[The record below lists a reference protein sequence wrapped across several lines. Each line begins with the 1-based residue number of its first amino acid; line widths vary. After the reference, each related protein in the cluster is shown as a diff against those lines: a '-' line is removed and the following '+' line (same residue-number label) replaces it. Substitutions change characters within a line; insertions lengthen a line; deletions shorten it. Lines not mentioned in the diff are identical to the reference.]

1 MAAPKLLTPVFAL
14 VLALSGCSG
23 PDSTVP
29 LDAESAS
36 VSAGETLRIDFGKVN
51 PSVGD
56 SWYLVE
62 EPDAAVLTEVGRET
76 RDDPDCDGDGCGI
89 ELAWD
94 FEAVG
99 PGETTLVFQYCF
111 RTDLEECVADPER
124 EEPVELTVTVTD

>member
-1 MAAPKLLTPVFAL
+1 MRLLIP
-14 VLALSGCSG
+14 VLALALLLAGCSG

-29 LDAESAS
+29 LDAETAS
-36 VSAGETLRIDFGKVN
+36 VSVGETLRIDFGKVN

-62 EPDAAVLTEVGRET
+62 EPDAAVLTEIGRET
-76 RDDPDCDGDGCGI
+76 RDDPDCDGDGCGN

-99 PGETTLVFQYCF
+99 PGETALVFQYCF
-111 RTDLEECVADPER
+111 RTGLDECLADPER
-124 EEPVELTVTVTD
+124 EDQVELTVTVTG